1 MFSWTELETLDE
13 PSKVFTTELVFEF
26 FLITC
31 VCDVITF
38 FFSAQATIMVSLTS
52 IDCCRHPAKS
62 LAYDVLV
69 PGGPTAA
76 MSKHS

>member
-1 MFSWTELETLDE
+1 MNSRNCFKILD
-13 PSKVFTTELVFEF
+13 
-26 FLITC
+26 LI
-31 VCDVITF
+31 V
-38 FFSAQATIMVSLTS
+38 FFSAQVTIMVCLTS
-52 IDCCRHPAKS
+52 LDCCRHPAKS